1 MLLLNFFG
9 MLRNDSLWMVLQNS
23 SESGPCPT
31 TRLYSLDVIN
41 A

>member
-9 MLRNDSLWMVLQNS
+9 MLRNDSLWMVLRNS
-23 SESGPCPT
+23 RESGPCPT
-31 TRLYSLDVIN
+31 ARLYSRDVIN